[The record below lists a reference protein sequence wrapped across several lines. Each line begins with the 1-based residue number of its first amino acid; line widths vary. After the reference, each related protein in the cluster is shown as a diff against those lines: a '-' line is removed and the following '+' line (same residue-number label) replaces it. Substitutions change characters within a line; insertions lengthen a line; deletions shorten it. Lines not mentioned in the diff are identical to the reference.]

1 MFPFLCLGHGSS
13 PFVKFGNEPGVQNL
27 EISQAGSSQRKQRL
41 RVTSV
46 MAHGPGIKLLDGLA
60 EASTIGKTDLRLPL
74 PSPILYMTAGTELDQ
89 SKVPYCY
96 GAGQQDSSEY
106 SLAKEGWTRHQVNG
120 PVPLTGADGVVRS
133 NSKQFLLNEPPRL
146 RPLRWLRDILLMGAA
161 TPPFPRRGIRFKPTL
176 STTKCVYFPGFVPV
190 LGTSEDS
197 GTQSYTCWA

>member
-1 MFPFLCLGHGSS
+1 MRIAFMRIS
-13 PFVKFGNEPGVQNL
+13 PAWVGDQFGEKYTDL
-27 EISQAGSSQRKQRL
+27 I
-41 RVTSV
+41 
-46 MAHGPGIKLLDGLA
+46 LLDAWA
-60 EASTIGKTDLRLPL
+60 EQTPLLGKGGVDA
-74 PSPILYMTAGTELDQ
+74 PSRDI
-89 SKVPYCY
+89 
-96 GAGQQDSSEY
+96 
-106 SLAKEGWTRHQVNG
+106 
-120 PVPLTGADGVVRS
+120 PVPLIGADGVVRS